1 MKAIKIEEPKVCP
14 FCGSPVVRI
23 LDEGAHLY
31 CTNPNCSERKV
42 AKLNYFVT
50 KECMNID
57 GLSEKTLRKLRN
69 KLIINSWQ
77 DLYKYTFED
86 FVVAGC
92 GEKTA
97 LKLVDELNKSK
108 TEVPAERVLMALGIP
123 CIGKVNATKLLET
136 FGSIEE
142 IERIA
147 SITQVDLT
155 NIVSHR
161 KGYDIINLLGEV
173 AGQNVVDYMNNNKEE
188 LQEVYK
194 LFNTKYEN
202 KNVSTGNKLT
212 GLTILATGTLANFSR
227 DGIKDSVIANGGTYA
242 SGISKKLDYLI
253 VGDKAGS
260 SKLKKAEELGIKQI
274 TEDDYLNLI
283 K

>member
-57 GLSEKTLRKLRN
+57 GLSEKTLK
-69 KLIINSWQ
+69 KLINNLHISDWSE
-77 DLYKYTFED
+77 LYTLTYSD
-86 FVVAGC
+86 FIAGGC

-97 LKLVDELNKSK
+97 LKLVDELAKSR
-108 TEVPAERVLMALGIP
+108 TEVPADRVLMSLGIP
-123 CIGKVNATKLLET
+123 MVGKVTAKELLEKY
-136 FGSIEE
+136 GSFAE

-147 SITQVDLT
+147 KSNHFSEIPEYIGHEVGKNILKYFRLNDNKDL
-155 NIVSHR
+155 
-161 KGYDIINLLGEV
+161 
-173 AGQNVVDYMNNNKEE
+173 QNVYKYLQTEYIKSSPTASNNK
-188 LQEVYK
+188 LA
-194 LFNTKYEN
+194 
-202 KNVSTGNKLT
+202 
-212 GLTILATGTLANFSR
+212 GLTLMATGTLTNFSR
-227 DGIKDSVIANGGTYA
+227 DEIKESVIANGGIYA

-274 TEDDYLNLI
+274 TEDDYLNFI
-283 K
+283 NN

>member
-31 CTNPNCSERKV
+31 CSNPNCHERNL

-69 KLIINSWQ
+69 NLVINKWQ
-77 DLYKYTFED
+77 DLYNYTFDD
-86 FVVAGC
+86 FVSAGC

-97 LKLVDELNKSK
+97 LKIVDELEKSK

-123 CIGKVNATKLLET
+123 SIGKVNAKKLLEE
-136 FGSIEE
+136 FGSIENINDARFEE
-142 IERIA
+142 IAE
-147 SITQVDLT
+147 
-155 NIVSHR
+155 IV
-161 KGYDIINLLGEV
+161 GEV
-173 AGQNVVDYMNNNKEE
+173 AAKNVVDYMNNSADE
-188 LQEVYK
+188 LEAICR
-194 LFNTKYEN
+194 LFNTKYES
-202 KNVSTGNKLT
+202 KAVASGTKLS
-212 GLTILATGTLANFSR
+212 GLTLLATGTLNNFSR
-227 DGIKDSVIANGGTYA
+227 EGIKESVLENGGSYA

-253 VGDKAGS
+253 VGSAAGS
-260 SKLKKAEELGIKQI
+260 SKLKKAAELGIKQI
-274 TEDDYLNLI
+274 TEDEYLNLI